1 MVRAE
6 IEEKIAR
13 LSRQLENYEWKKN
26 SAMNERK
33 RMENASEELSR
44 KAREIEERLNEIMES
59 VDRELSKVNPRSRF
73 PDIYR
78 EGVKKRL
85 VNSNSDN
92 AIAETKAG
100 SQRAKKKCMELDELV
115 SEYDVLISETRAEI
129 EALKIELSK
138 AVV

>member
-115 SEYDVLISETRAEI
+115 SEYDALISETRAEI

>member
-100 SQRAKKKCMELDELV
+100 SQRAKKKCIELDELV
-115 SEYDVLISETRAEI
+115 SEYDALISETRAEI